1 MPKFKV
7 GDKVKLLYKYD
18 HNKGIEVGEETT
30 VTDIRHYNSPY
41 IYGLEKGGLYVQ
53 EEWIQL
59 VQPEPMN
66 YKIRVTP
73 SESEAI
79 QKCCFEMGM
88 SWYFEGKILCNTN
101 YEIIFVCFS
110 GDSFKEVPHIWGREK
125 HEDTKDSI
133 CYGYQEISPKDFLA
147 KYSKSKPDPA
157 HDIGGVS
164 RSTYTD
170 LGKKESGSLTVKD
183 LADAYSKIL
192 DDGTDHWYSAQTQ
205 FGWLQTP
212 GKVQTKKK
220 GGLMSTVSKLAA
232 KLLDADLRTL
242 IKAGYL
248 DSELNLTHEGQ
259 RALLIVLFQQ
269 KEVKAELV
277 KAAKEDIK
285 ARKEE
290 CDCDD

>member
-73 SESEAI
+73 AESEAI
-79 QKCCFEMGM
+79 QKCCFEMGIY
-88 SWYFEGKILCNTN
+88 WCGTGEGIWHPYSYSEDKYWLNI
-101 YEIIFVCFS
+101 YEKVLTH
-110 GDSFKEVPHIWGREK
+110 GKRTEGV
-125 HEDTKDSI
+125 
-133 CYGYQEISPKDFLA
+133 EISPKDFLA

-157 HDIGGVS
+157 HDIGGLS
-164 RSTYTD
+164 RSTYTGLETCVD
-170 LGKKESGSLTVKD
+170 TESGTLIIEKLKGLRDKLSE
-183 LADAYSKIL
+183 SES
-192 DDGTDHWYSAQTQ
+192 DDDRYLYYFDPCQ
-205 FGWLQTP
+205 FVWLQKPET
-212 GKVQTKKK
+212 VQTKKK
-220 GGLMSTVSKLAA
+220 GGFMSTVSKLAA

-248 DSELNLTHEGQ
+248 DSELNLTREGQ
-259 RALLIVLFQQ
+259 SALMVVLFQQ